1 MFWFGD
7 SDRTALWVCARE
19 AIIAVEYNF
28 NVELLPII
36 WFFDPAKAFEFQAI
50 VCTIVVIIMTP
61 YKIFLILISLLYIQH

>member
-28 NVELLPII
+28 NVELLPIV
-36 WFFDPAKAFEFQAI
+36 FYPAKALKFQAI
-50 VCTIVVIIMTP
+50 VCTIVVIIMIL
-61 YKIFLILISLLYIQH
+61 YLIFLILISLLYIQH